1 MTESPTEIQ
10 PLHGKSTTGLAI
22 LAIFATVAMIL
33 SLVVIQIAHFLRNA
47 NMDYEIF
54 YQAAMALRTGED
66 IFAPVL
72 IKGGAMTYIY
82 PPFLAVLFVP
92 LTFIPLE
99 QSAATFTIINGILI
113 GACLWFGGR
122 EVLRRSNGRLDKA
135 TLPVIICITTA
146 FMFPRIKAELD
157 QGQTDMIVLLGM
169 TLSLIWIR
177 RYPWLAGIA
186 LGLVANIKYQTV
198 IFVPY
203 FLFRQWWS
211 VVGGFVVG
219 AVAAAFSGA
228 LLIGWERNLEYLKRA
243 FGGMAE
249 MIGLP
254 VDAESLPAIAPVDWI
269 GSISATSTS
278 ARWSESLG
286 MGTGVFL
293 FFVGVVALVCL
304 LLGWWCYRAH
314 GQRLFAQRGGV
325 SGRQDPEN
333 DPLVLFEWLGLMTAA
348 LAFGPQTKLR
358 HMIII
363 IPVSLIK

>member
-1 MTESPTEIQ
+1 
-10 PLHGKSTTGLAI
+10 
-22 LAIFATVAMIL
+22 
-33 SLVVIQIAHFLRNA
+33 
-47 NMDYEIF
+47 
-54 YQAAMALRTGED
+54 
-66 IFAPVL
+66 
-72 IKGGAMTYIY
+72 
-82 PPFLAVLFVP
+82 
-92 LTFIPLE
+92 
-99 QSAATFTIINGILI
+99 
-113 GACLWFGGR
+113 
-122 EVLRRSNGRLDKA
+122 
-135 TLPVIICITTA
+135 
-146 FMFPRIKAELD
+146 
-157 QGQTDMIVLLGM
+157 
-169 TLSLIWIR
+169 
-177 RYPWLAGIA
+177 
-186 LGLVANIKYQTV
+186 
-198 IFVPY
+198 VPY

-363 IPVSLIK
+363 IPVVLLAARYLVVPKRGVSQWPLLVAMILAFFFQIWPFADFGEGGVTEKIWRYNGGPIWFFLLLYFAVLWTGLKTLAVSGDSSKLAADSG